1 MKNQQPKSK
10 DLKLSDDVAAEI
22 LLQVGS
28 NLRLLDSDLEKLK
41 IYSKDKAPTKETVKE
56 ICVTN
61 EDLFGFADFLIED
74 NKAKALVEYQ
84 KLLTKKHPLEIL
96 SVLHTLLHGKIQ
108 IKANSTNHNADEIAK
123 IINMHPYRVKLE
135 MQKLKN
141 IPLKNLVKLKQN
153 LTNAEYKIKSGQ
165 SNLGVDKEIEY
176 AILQ

>member
-1 MKNQQPKSK
+1 M
-10 DLKLSDDVAAEI
+10 
-22 LLQVGS
+22 
-28 NLRLLDSDLEKLK
+28 
-41 IYSKDKAPTKETVKE
+41 
-56 ICVTN
+56 
-61 EDLFGFADFLIED
+61 FGFADFLIED